1 MKIRLKEHQGRMADR
16 GERVTLEEIAK
27 ATGINVS
34 AIYDIATGKLT
45 RLPLVQID
53 ALCAFFGI
61 KVGDLLE
68 EEPVTLP
75 LPPARPDR
83 RGARVGE
90 RTKNKGK

>member
-1 MKIRLKEHQGRMADR
+1 MADR

-27 ATGINVS
+27 ATGIDMS
-34 AIYDIATGKLT
+34 AIYNIAAGKPM
-45 RLPLVQID
+45 RLRPEYID

-68 EEPVTLP
+68 EEPITLP

-83 RGARVGE
+83 RGVRVGE
-90 RTKNKGK
+90 KTKGT